1 MNDRQTIKWN
11 NKNLR
16 NNKEALQSL
25 DPEAKKNWSKYKKSI
40 KGTTST
46 VLGGSSE
53 YKGVE
58 IAYSPIL
65 QTENGPELLTQQSLD
80 NYINALIDKNGGKV
94 DSNLIALDKEGIT
107 EDGKVIKGLIADV
120 GKTARKTGE
129 QMHYV
134 GQFGSIQMAK
144 NEKNDLSGKIQ
155 QD

>member
-1 MNDRQTIKWN
+1 
-11 NKNLR
+11 
-16 NNKEALQSL
+16 
-25 DPEAKKNWSKYKKSI
+25 
-40 KGTTST
+40 
-46 VLGGSSE
+46 
-53 YKGVE
+53 
-58 IAYSPIL
+58 L
-65 QTENGPELLTQQSLD
+65 QTENGPELLTQKSLD